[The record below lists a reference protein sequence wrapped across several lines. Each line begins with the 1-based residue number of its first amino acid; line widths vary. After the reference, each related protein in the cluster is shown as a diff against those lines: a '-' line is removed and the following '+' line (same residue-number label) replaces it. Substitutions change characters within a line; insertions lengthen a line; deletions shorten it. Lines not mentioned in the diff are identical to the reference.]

1 MEFISNT
8 IIVVG
13 TAAVLAMV
21 TFFLLGT
28 DLFKLARCCKGND
41 QVEHGN
47 IIDCVHKSNDW
58 QIFYS
63 GQTCGNAS

>member
-13 TAAVLAMV
+13 TAAVLVMV

-47 IIDCVHKSNDW
+47 I
-58 QIFYS
+58 
-63 GQTCGNAS
+63 